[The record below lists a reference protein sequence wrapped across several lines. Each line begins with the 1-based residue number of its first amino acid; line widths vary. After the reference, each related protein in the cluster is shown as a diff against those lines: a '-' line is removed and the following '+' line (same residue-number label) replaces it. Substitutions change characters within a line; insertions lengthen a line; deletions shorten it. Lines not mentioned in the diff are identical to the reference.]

1 MTDREPSTWARQVA
15 FNLLT
20 RHPDCLRDDVVM
32 NEFIDDIADRLDDAR
47 VCGRAD
53 GENVDEKR

>member
-1 MTDREPSTWARQVA
+1 MTGREPSTWARQVA

-20 RHPDCLRDDVVM
+20 RHPDCLRDDTVM
-32 NEFIDDIADRLDDAR
+32 NDLIDDIAERLDDAR

-53 GENVDEKR
+53 GETVEK